1 MSAETL
7 KRLVGIQFEFKRELQ
22 TFFTDSLAEK
32 LVLDYNSGSNT
43 PSARTAIK
51 NKFVACGPGMG
62 FEARKFAYGTLE
74 LIVNALVN
82 NPDVPSDPYVTRLN
96 SQLVNIARYV
106 GLEGEENFH
115 FMVAVH
121 QLSVTI
127 SDILDNV
134 VPVGAILTLTLGA
147 GGSSYTTDGTV
158 DTATGV
164 KFSGTLAVQNR
175 PSPSQYVAA
184 AITGSITSGAVTA
197 LTAIT
202 SGGNGFAVGSV
213 ISLAIDTAQAGQSGA
228 TGSGA
233 TATVNT
239 IS

>member
-1 MSAETL
+1 MSATL
-7 KRLVGIQFEFKRELQ
+7 KRLVGIQFEFKRELKN
-22 TFFTDSLAEK
+22 FFTTALANK
-32 LVLDYNSGSNT
+32 LVLEYNSNGNT
-43 PSARTAIK
+43 PSARTALK
-51 NKFVACGPGMG
+51 DKFVACGPSMG

-74 LIVNALVN
+74 LIVKALVN
-82 NPDVPSDPYVTRLN
+82 NPDVPTDPYVNRLN

-106 GLEGEENFH
+106 GLEGEANFH

-127 SDILDNV
+127 SDILTNV
-134 VPVGAILTLTLGA
+134 VPVGAILTLTLTT
-147 GGSSYTTDGTV
+147 GGTGYTTNGSTS
-158 DTATGV
+158 TATGV

-184 AITGSITSGAVTA
+184 AITGNISSGVITTI
-197 LTAIT
+197 TAIT

-213 ISLAIDTAQAGQSGA
+213 ISLSVDTSQAGQ
-228 TGSGA
+228 TGGTGTGG